1 MEIEKEVKTTFVP
14 FASRTIEEYEVDI
27 SGTENGYGAYQA
39 IKAQVRFKPTDL
51 YRLRL
56 VGEISYESET
66 LAKDV
71 EGLLGNECYFIS
83 VKNDTLRKIDP
94 TEYEGDLSLKGEF
107 VRSVMAR
114 TDLSNERKRQIV
126 TLGLKAL
133 AGQEVDA

>member
-1 MEIEKEVKTTFVP
+1 
-14 FASRTIEEYEVDI
+14 
-27 SGTENGYGAYQA
+27 
-39 IKAQVRFKPTDL
+39 
-51 YRLRL
+51 
-56 VGEISYESET
+56 
-66 LAKDV
+66 
-71 EGLLGNECYFIS
+71 LLGNECYFIS